1 MNKFEQKHFQSHQC
15 PEGHNGVDDW
25 HFNVFE
31 QCETYNYL
39 KEKKI
44 FWKQWGE
51 ISCLL
56 GVKEKEYY
64 KYKHTKYK
72 TINF

>member
-44 FWKQWGE
+44 FWKQ
-51 ISCLL
+51 
-56 GVKEKEYY
+56 
-64 KYKHTKYK
+64 
-72 TINF
+72 